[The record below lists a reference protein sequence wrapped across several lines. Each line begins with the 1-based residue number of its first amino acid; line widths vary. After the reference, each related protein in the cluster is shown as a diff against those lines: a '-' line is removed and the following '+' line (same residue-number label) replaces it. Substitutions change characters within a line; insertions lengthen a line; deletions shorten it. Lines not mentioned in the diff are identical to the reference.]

1 MGPYVTLGKQLPDQ
15 SEVSQVLMQHTHYS
29 EWSATPTW
37 WYRAL
42 VVLNLKAKL
51 GKSKGPPQNS
61 FNHRLENQGR
71 KKPIQRAHQKPN
83 YLRSSIVHEC
93 TVLKQNNENFL
104 YLYFML
110 LEFLRDI
117 CCTCSFYSPY
127 LKCLFVFPPSY
138 FALYPC
144 FIYLFMCNLNYPSV
158 L

>member
-1 MGPYVTLGKQLPDQ
+1 MGPYVTLGKQFPDQ

-110 LEFLRDI
+110 LEFLRDR
-117 CCTCSFYSPY
+117 YMLY
-127 LKCLFVFPPSY
+127 LFILFSISQMPSCISTFVFCSLSL
-138 FALYPC
+138 FHLSLY
-144 FIYLFMCNLNYPSV
+144 V
-158 L
+158 